1 MRGCRL
7 QAEDLGGGRSGSL
20 KKPHDAEH
28 ETPAKRIEDLMR
40 KRRDERPTQAGTT
53 RRSWM
58 KTAAVI
64 AGAAAAERVTPA
76 RVGAQ
81 SARSGPADARSV
93 KASAQSNIVET
104 TAGKVRGFSANGV
117 LAFKGIPYAA
127 STAGRQRFMAPAKLT
142 PWNGIRSALALGP
155 SSPQAYNCTSIGR
168 RAGWNND
175 EEAFMFE
182 WDDGRPSEDCL
193 RVNVWTPGV
202 GGARRRPVLVW
213 IHGGGYSSGS
223 SNELRMYDGESL
235 SRRGDAVVVS
245 LNHRLGVLGYLNLA
259 EHGER
264 WASAGNTGMLDIVA
278 ALGWVKENIA
288 SFGGDPDSVLIFG
301 QSGGGGKVGT
311 LMGMPS
317 AKGLF
322 QRASIQ
328 SGSTGVRRPAQDR
341 SRELAA
347 AVLQEL
353 GLTAATIDKLQEL
366 PYERIVEAGV
376 LAQRRMNPSAA
387 APGTGGGVNWA
398 PVIDG
403 RIIPEHPWDPK
414 ASPLS
419 ADVPLLVGTVLNEF
433 ANSIQA
439 GDPSLDGMSLDEARK
454 RLTAQ
459 RGDKAEAILQSFQQK
474 YPKAAPYEL
483 LSRIGGMT
491 GRQNAV
497 LQADRKAAQGAAP
510 AYLYWFQW
518 QTPIL
523 DGRPRAFHCAE
534 LPFVFY
540 NTDRCA
546 PMTGGGPEARE
557 LAGRIA
563 DAWIAFARTGNP
575 NHKGLPK
582 WPEFSAAQ
590 CPTMVFD
597 TACVVAN
604 APDAEHRRLL
614 TL

>member
-1 MRGCRL
+1 MDQQR
-7 QAEDLGGGRSGSL
+7 
-20 KKPHDAEH
+20 DAEKPATLATRRTVIKAAALMAGTAAAH
-28 ETPAKRIEDLMR
+28 SLTPASLNAQTGKS
-40 KRRDERPTQAGTT
+40 TAGD
-53 RRSWM
+53 
-58 KTAAVI
+58 
-64 AGAAAAERVTPA
+64 A
-76 RVGAQ
+76 RV
-81 SARSGPADARSV
+81 V
-93 KASAQSNIVET
+93 KASSKSHIVET
-104 TAGKVRGFSANGV
+104 TAGKVRGFAANSIY
-117 LAFKGIPYAA
+117 AFKGIPYAA
-127 STAGRQRFMAPAKLT
+127 STAGAQRFMPPAKPT
-142 PWNGIRSALALGP
+142 PWSGVRSALALGP
-155 SSPQAYNCTSIGR
+155 SSPQAFNSTSIGR

-175 EEAFMFE
+175 EEAFMFD

-193 RVNVWTPGV
+193 RVNVWTPGL
-202 GGARRRPVLVW
+202 GAGRRRPVLVW

-259 EHGER
+259 EYGDR
-264 WASAGNTGMLDIVA
+264 WASAGNAGMLDIVA
-278 ALGWVKENIA
+278 ALGWVKDNIA
-288 SFGGDPDSVLIFG
+288 NFGGDPGSVLIFG

-317 AKGLF
+317 ARGLF

-328 SGSTGVRRPAQDR
+328 SGSNVRRPAQDR
-341 SRELAA
+341 SGELAA

-353 GLTAATIDKLQEL
+353 GLARGNIEKLQEL

-376 LAQRRMNPSAA
+376 LAQRKMNPTPA

-398 PVIDG
+398 PVVDG
-403 RIIPEHPWDPK
+403 RILPEHPWDPK
-414 ASPLS
+414 ASPLG
-419 ADVPLLVGTVLNEF
+419 ADIPLLVGTTLNEF

-439 GDPSLDGMSLDEARK
+439 GDPSLDEMNLEEAKK
-454 RLTAQ
+454 RIAAQ
-459 RGDKAEAILQSFQQK
+459 RGDKTDQILQSFQQK
-474 YPKAAPYEL
+474 YPKATPYEL
-483 LSRIGGMT
+483 FSRISGMT
-491 GRQNAV
+491 QRQNAV
-497 LQADRKAAQGAAP
+497 TQAERKAALGAAP

-540 NTDRCA
+540 NTDRSA
-546 PMTGGGPEARE
+546 TMTGGGAEARE

-563 DAWIAFARTGNP
+563 DAWLAFARTGNP

-582 WPEFSAAQ
+582 WPEFTAAQ

-597 TACVVAN
+597 SVCAVAN
-604 APDAEHRRLL
+604 APDAEQRRLL

>member
-1 MRGCRL
+1 MVPK
-7 QAEDLGGGRSGSL
+7 EDG
-20 KKPHDAEH
+20 H
-28 ETPAKRIEDLMR
+28 
-40 KRRDERPTQAGTT
+40 TQQTT
-53 RRSWM
+53 RRTWM
-58 KTAAVI
+58 KTAALLT
-64 AGAAAAERVTPA
+64 GAAAAESVAPAGARAQAQNGRSTPA
-76 RVGAQ
+76 E
-81 SARSGPADARSV
+81 ARIV
-93 KASAQSNIVET
+93 KASAQTNIVET
-104 TAGKVRGFSANGV
+104 TAGKVRGFTANGIH
-117 LAFKGIPYAA
+117 AFKGIPYAS
-127 STAGRQRFMAPAKLT
+127 STAGKQRFMPPVKPT
-142 PWNGIRSALALGP
+142 PWTGVRSALALGP

-175 EEAFMFE
+175 EEAFMFD

-193 RVNVWTPGV
+193 RVNIWTPAV
-202 GGARRRPVLVW
+202 GTGRRPVLVW

-235 SRRGDAVVVS
+235 SRRGNAVVVS

-259 EHGER
+259 GYGDR
-264 WASAGNTGMLDIVA
+264 WASAGNAGMLDIVA
-278 ALGWVKENIA
+278 ALGWIKENIA
-288 SFGGDPDSVLIFG
+288 NFGGDPGSVLIFG
-301 QSGGGGKVGT
+301 QSGGGGKVGH
-311 LMGMPS
+311 LMGMPT

-328 SGSTGVRRPAQDR
+328 SGSTAVRRPARDR
-341 SRELAA
+341 SGELAA

-353 GLTAATIDKLQEL
+353 GLTGATIDKLQEL

-376 LAQRRMNPSAA
+376 LAQRKMNPTPA

-403 RIIPEHPWDPK
+403 RILPEHPWDPK

-419 ADVPLLVGTVLNEF
+419 ADVPVLVGTTLNEF

-439 GDPSLDGMSLDEARK
+439 GDPSLDEMTLDEVKK
-454 RLTAQ
+454 RIAAQ
-459 RGDKAEAILQSFQQK
+459 RGDRAEQILQSFQQK
-474 YPKAAPYEL
+474 FPKATPYEL
-483 LSRIGGMT
+483 FSRIGGMT

-497 LQADRKAAQGAAP
+497 LQAERKAAQGAAP

-523 DGRPRAFHCAE
+523 DGRPRAYHCAE

-546 PMTGGGPEARE
+546 TMTGGGPDARE
-557 LAGRIA
+557 LAARMA
-563 DAWIAFARTGNP
+563 DAWVAFARTGNP

-582 WPEFSAAQ
+582 WPEFTAAQ

-597 TACVVAN
+597 TTCIVAN

>member
-1 MRGCRL
+1 MATSKNG
-7 QAEDLGGGRSGSL
+7 
-20 KKPHDAEH
+20 KM
-28 ETPAKRIEDLMR
+28 PA
-40 KRRDERPTQAGTT
+40 TAAT
-53 RRSWM
+53 RRTWM
-58 KTAAVI
+58 KTVAAT
-64 AGAAAAERVTPA
+64 AGVVAAESLSPIKKVEAQTGTPA
-76 RVGAQ
+76 
-81 SARSGPADARSV
+81 SGDARAV

-104 TAGKVRGFSANGV
+104 TAGKVRGYAAGGIF
-117 LAFKGIPYAA
+117 AFKGIPYAA
-127 STAGRQRFMAPAKLT
+127 STAGTQRFMAPAKMA
-142 PWNGIRSALALGP
+142 PWTGVRSALALGP
-155 SSPQAYNCTSIGR
+155 SSPQAFNSTFIGR
-168 RAGWNND
+168 RGGWNND
-175 EEAFMFE
+175 EEAFMFD

-193 RVNVWTPGV
+193 RVNVWTPGL
-202 GGARRRPVLVW
+202 GAGRRPVLVW

-259 EHGER
+259 EYGER
-264 WASAGNTGMLDIVA
+264 WASAGNAGMLDIVA
-278 ALGWVKENIA
+278 ALGWIKENIA
-288 SFGGDPDSVLIFG
+288 NFGGDPARVLIFG

-317 AKGLF
+317 ARGLF

-328 SGSTGVRRPAQDR
+328 SGSTNVRRPAQDR
-341 SRELAA
+341 SGELAA

-353 GLTAATIDKLQEL
+353 GLTRATIDKLHDL

-376 LAQRRMNPSAA
+376 LAQRKMNPTPA

-403 RIIPEHPWDPK
+403 KILPEHPWDPK
-414 ASPLS
+414 GSPLS
-419 ADVPLLVGTVLNEF
+419 AEVPLLVGTTLNEF
-433 ANSIQA
+433 GNSIQA
-439 GDPSLDGMSLDEARK
+439 GDPSLDQMSLDEAKK
-454 RLTAQ
+454 RLAAQ
-459 RGDKAEAILQSFQQK
+459 RGEKAEAILQSFQQK
-474 YPKAAPYEL
+474 YPKASPYEL
-483 LSRIGGMT
+483 FSRIGGMT

-497 LQADRKAAQGAAP
+497 IQAERKAAQGAAP
-510 AYLYWFQW
+510 AYLYWFHW
-518 QTPIL
+518 QTPVL

-546 PMTGGGPEARE
+546 TMTGGGADARA

-563 DAWIAFARTGNP
+563 DAWLAFARTGDP

-582 WPEFSAAQ
+582 WPAFTPAQ

-597 TACVVAN
+597 NRCVLAN
-604 APDAEHRRLL
+604 APDADERRVL

>member
-1 MRGCRL
+1 MATSKNG
-7 QAEDLGGGRSGSL
+7 
-20 KKPHDAEH
+20 KM
-28 ETPAKRIEDLMR
+28 PA
-40 KRRDERPTQAGTT
+40 TAAT
-53 RRSWM
+53 RRTWM
-58 KTAAVI
+58 KTVAAT
-64 AGAAAAERVTPA
+64 AGVVAAESLSPIKKVEAQTGTPA
-76 RVGAQ
+76 
-81 SARSGPADARSV
+81 SGDARAV

-104 TAGKVRGFSANGV
+104 TAGKVRGYAAGGIF
-117 LAFKGIPYAA
+117 AFKGIPYAA
-127 STAGRQRFMAPAKLT
+127 STAGTQRFMAPAKMA
-142 PWNGIRSALALGP
+142 PWTGVRSALALGP
-155 SSPQAYNCTSIGR
+155 SSPQAFNSTFIGR
-168 RAGWNND
+168 RGGWNND
-175 EEAFMFE
+175 EEAFMFD

-193 RVNVWTPGV
+193 RVNVWTPGL
-202 GGARRRPVLVW
+202 GAGRRPVLVW

-259 EHGER
+259 EYGER
-264 WASAGNTGMLDIVA
+264 WASAGNAGMLDIVA
-278 ALGWVKENIA
+278 ALGWIKENIA
-288 SFGGDPDSVLIFG
+288 NFGGDPARVLIFG

-317 AKGLF
+317 ARGLF

-328 SGSTGVRRPAQDR
+328 SGSTNVRRPAQDR
-341 SRELAA
+341 SGELAA

-353 GLTAATIDKLQEL
+353 GLTRATIDKLRDL

-376 LAQRRMNPSAA
+376 LAQRKMNPTPA

-403 RIIPEHPWDPK
+403 KILPEHPWDPK
-414 ASPLS
+414 GSPLS
-419 ADVPLLVGTVLNEF
+419 AEVPLLVGTTLNEF
-433 ANSIQA
+433 GNSIQA
-439 GDPSLDGMSLDEARK
+439 GDPSLDQMSLDEAKK
-454 RLTAQ
+454 RLAAQ
-459 RGDKAEAILQSFQQK
+459 RGEKAEAILQSFQQK
-474 YPKAAPYEL
+474 YPKASPYEL
-483 LSRIGGMT
+483 FSRIGGMT

-497 LQADRKAAQGAAP
+497 IQAERKAAQGAAP
-510 AYLYWFQW
+510 AYLYWFHW
-518 QTPIL
+518 QTPVL

-546 PMTGGGPEARE
+546 TMTGGGADARA

-563 DAWIAFARTGNP
+563 DAWLAFARTGDP

-582 WPEFSAAQ
+582 WPAFTPAQ

-597 TACVVAN
+597 NRCVLAN
-604 APDAEHRRLL
+604 APDADERRVL

>member
-1 MRGCRL
+1 MSTRKD
-7 QAEDLGGGRSGSL
+7 E
-20 KKPHDAEH
+20 P
-28 ETPAKRIEDLMR
+28 TPQTGA
-40 KRRDERPTQAGTT
+40 T
-53 RRSWM
+53 RRTWM
-58 KTAAVI
+58 KTAAVV
-64 AGAAAAERVTPA
+64 AGAAAAQSVTPPA
-76 RVGAQ
+76 LDAQ
-81 SARSGPADARSV
+81 TSKSAPGDARLV
-93 KASAQSNIVET
+93 KAPGLGNIVDT
-104 TAGKVRGFSANGV
+104 SAGRVRGFASTGI

-127 STAGRQRFMAPAKLT
+127 STAGAQRFMAPVT
-142 PWNGIRSALALGP
+142 PQPWTGVRSSMALGP
-155 SSPQAYNCTSIGR
+155 SSPQAHNCTSIGR
-168 RAGWNND
+168 RTGWNND
-175 EEAFMFE
+175 EEAFMFD

-193 RVNVWTPGV
+193 RINVWTPGA
-202 GGARRRPVLVW
+202 GAARRRPVLVW

-245 LNHRLGVLGYLNLA
+245 LNHRLGVLGYLNLG

-264 WASAGNTGMLDIVA
+264 WASAGNAGMLDIVA
-278 ALGWVKENIA
+278 ALGWIKENIA
-288 SFGGDPDSVLIFG
+288 NFGGDPNSVLIFG

-311 LMGMPS
+311 LLGMPS

-322 QRASIQ
+322 QRAVIQ
-328 SGSTGVRRPAQDR
+328 SGSNVRRPAQDR
-341 SRELAA
+341 SGELAA

-353 GLTAATIDKLQEL
+353 GLTRATIDKLQEL

-376 LAQRRMNPSAA
+376 IAQRKMNPTPA

-403 RIIPEHPWDPK
+403 RILPEHPWDPK
-414 ASPLS
+414 ASPLG

-433 ANSIQA
+433 ANSIQG
-439 GDPSLDGMSLDEARK
+439 GDPSLDEMSLDEVKK

-459 RGDKAEAILQSFQQK
+459 RGDKTDQILQSFQQK
-474 YPKAAPYEL
+474 YPKATPYEL
-483 LSRIGGMT
+483 FSRISGMT
-491 GRQNAV
+491 ARQNAV
-497 LQADRKAAQGAAP
+497 TQAERKAAQGAAP

-540 NTDRCA
+540 NSDRCA
-546 PMTGGGPEARE
+546 TMTGGGPEARD
-557 LAGRIA
+557 LAGRMA
-563 DAWIAFARTGNP
+563 DAWLAFARTGNP

-582 WPEFSAAQ
+582 WPQFTAAQ

-597 TACVVAN
+597 NTCILAN
-604 APDAEHRRLL
+604 APDADHRRIL

>member
-1 MRGCRL
+1 MD
-7 QAEDLGGGRSGSL
+7 QKPSGPSPL
-20 KKPHDAEH
+20 NS
-28 ETPAKRIEDLMR
+28 
-40 KRRDERPTQAGTT
+40 T
-53 RRSWM
+53 RRTWL
-58 KTAAVI
+58 KQAALL
-64 AGAAAAERVTPA
+64 AGSAAAADNLAPAAAADQASAKPAASPGGVVKAPA
-76 RVGAQ
+76 RG
-81 SARSGPADARSV
+81 
-93 KASAQSNIVET
+93 NIVET
-104 TAGKVRGFSANGV
+104 TAGRVRGFSANGIY
-117 LAFKGIPYAA
+117 AFKGIPYAA
-127 STAGRQRFMAPAKLT
+127 AASGAQRFMAPVKPA
-142 PWNGIRSALALGP
+142 PWTGVRSAMALGP
-155 SSPQAYNCTSIGR
+155 SSPQAFNSTFIGR

-175 EEAFMFE
+175 EEAFMFD

-193 RVNVWTPGV
+193 RINVWTPSL
-202 GGARRRPVLVW
+202 GGTRRRPVLVW

-245 LNHRLGVLGYLNLA
+245 LNHRLGVLGYLNLS

-264 WASAGNTGMLDIVA
+264 WTSAGNAGMLDIVA
-278 ALGWVKENIA
+278 ALQWVRDNIA
-288 SFGGDPDSVLIFG
+288 NFGGDPNSVLIFG

-322 QRASIQ
+322 QRAAIQ
-328 SGSTGVRRPAQDR
+328 SGSNVRKPAKDR
-341 SRELAA
+341 SGELAA

-353 GLTAATIDKLQEL
+353 GLTAATLDEIQEL

-376 LAQRRMNPSAA
+376 IAQRKLNPTPA

-403 RIIPEHPWDPK
+403 KLLPEHPWDPK

-419 ADVPLLVGTVLNEF
+419 ADVPLLVGTTLNEF
-433 ANSIQA
+433 ANSIQG
-439 GDPSLDGMSLDEARK
+439 GDPSLDEMSLDEARK

-459 RGDKAEAILQSFQQK
+459 RGDKANDVLQSFQRK
-474 YPKAAPYEL
+474 YPNATPYEL
-483 LSRIGGMT
+483 FSRISGMT

-497 LQADRKAAQGAAP
+497 TQAERKAALNAAP
-510 AYLYWFQW
+510 AYLYWFHW

-540 NTDRCA
+540 NTDRTA
-546 PMTGGGPEARE
+546 TMTGGGPDARE
-557 LAGRIA
+557 LAGKIA
-563 DAWIAFARTGNP
+563 DAWITFARSGNP

-582 WPEFSAAQ
+582 WPEFSAAA
-590 CPTMVFD
+590 CPTMIFD
-597 TACVVAN
+597 NACVVEN
-604 APDAEHRRLL
+604 GPDTEQRRVL

>member
-1 MRGCRL
+1 MATSKNG
-7 QAEDLGGGRSGSL
+7 
-20 KKPHDAEH
+20 KM
-28 ETPAKRIEDLMR
+28 PA
-40 KRRDERPTQAGTT
+40 TAAT
-53 RRSWM
+53 RRTWM
-58 KTAAVI
+58 KTVAAT
-64 AGAAAAERVTPA
+64 AGVVAAESLSPIKKVEAQTGTPA
-76 RVGAQ
+76 
-81 SARSGPADARSV
+81 SGDARAV

-104 TAGKVRGFSANGV
+104 TAGKVRGYAAGGIF
-117 LAFKGIPYAA
+117 AFKGIPYAA
-127 STAGRQRFMAPAKLT
+127 STAGTQRFMAPAKMA
-142 PWNGIRSALALGP
+142 PWTGVRSALALGP
-155 SSPQAYNCTSIGR
+155 SSPQAFNCTFIGR
-168 RAGWNND
+168 RGGWNND
-175 EEAFMFE
+175 EEAFMFD

-193 RVNVWTPGV
+193 RVNVWTPGL
-202 GGARRRPVLVW
+202 GAGRRPVLVW

-259 EHGER
+259 EYGER
-264 WASAGNTGMLDIVA
+264 WASAGNAGMLDIVA
-278 ALGWVKENIA
+278 ALGWIKENIA
-288 SFGGDPDSVLIFG
+288 NFGGDPARVLIFG

-317 AKGLF
+317 ARGLF

-328 SGSTGVRRPAQDR
+328 SGSTNVRRPAQDR
-341 SRELAA
+341 SGELAA

-353 GLTAATIDKLQEL
+353 GLTRATIDKLRDL

-376 LAQRRMNPSAA
+376 LAQRKMNPTPA

-403 RIIPEHPWDPK
+403 KILPEHPWDPK
-414 ASPLS
+414 GSPLS
-419 ADVPLLVGTVLNEF
+419 AEVPLLVGTTLNEF
-433 ANSIQA
+433 GNSIQA
-439 GDPSLDGMSLDEARK
+439 GDPSLDQMSLDEAKK
-454 RLTAQ
+454 RLAAQ
-459 RGDKAEAILQSFQQK
+459 RGEKAEAILQSFQQK
-474 YPKAAPYEL
+474 YPKASPYEL
-483 LSRIGGMT
+483 FSRIGGMT

-497 LQADRKAAQGAAP
+497 IQAERKAAQGAAP
-510 AYLYWFQW
+510 AYLYWFHW
-518 QTPIL
+518 QTPVL

-546 PMTGGGPEARE
+546 TMTGGGADARA

-563 DAWIAFARTGNP
+563 DAWLAFARTGDP

-582 WPEFSAAQ
+582 WPAFTPAQ

-597 TACVVAN
+597 NTCVLAN
-604 APDAEHRRLL
+604 APDADERRVL

>member
-1 MRGCRL
+1 M
-7 QAEDLGGGRSGSL
+7 
-20 KKPHDAEH
+20 P
-28 ETPAKRIEDLMR
+28 PAK
-40 KRRDERPTQAGTT
+40 P
-53 RRSWM
+53 
-58 KTAAVI
+58 
-64 AGAAAAERVTPA
+64 
-76 RVGAQ
+76 
-81 SARSGPADARSV
+81 
-93 KASAQSNIVET
+93 
-104 TAGKVRGFSANGV
+104 
-117 LAFKGIPYAA
+117 
-127 STAGRQRFMAPAKLT
+127 T
-142 PWNGIRSALALGP
+142 PWTGVRSALALGP
-155 SSPQAYNCTSIGR
+155 SSPQAFNSTFIGR

-175 EEAFMFE
+175 EEAFMFD

-193 RVNVWTPGV
+193 RVNVWTPGSAP
-202 GGARRRPVLVW
+202 ARRRPVLVW

-264 WASAGNTGMLDIVA
+264 WASAGNAGMLDIVA
-278 ALGWVKENIA
+278 ALGWVKDNIA
-288 SFGGDPDSVLIFG
+288 NFGGDPGSVLIFG

-328 SGSTGVRRPAQDR
+328 SGSNVRRPAQDR
-341 SRELAA
+341 SGELAA

-353 GLTAATIDKLQEL
+353 GLTRGTIDKLQEL

-376 LAQRRMNPSAA
+376 LAQRKMNPTPA

-398 PVIDG
+398 PVVDG
-403 RIIPEHPWDPK
+403 RILPEHPWDPK
-414 ASPLS
+414 ASPFG
-419 ADVPLLVGTVLNEF
+419 ADIPLLVGTTLNEF

-439 GDPSLDGMSLDEARK
+439 GDPSLDEMSLEEARK
-454 RLTAQ
+454 RIAAQ
-459 RGDKAEAILQSFQQK
+459 RGDKTDQILQSFQQK
-474 YPKAAPYEL
+474 YPKATPYEL
-483 LSRIGGMT
+483 LSRISGMT
-491 GRQNAV
+491 QRQNAV
-497 LQADRKAAQGAAP
+497 TQAERKASLGAAP
-510 AYLYWFQW
+510 VYLYWFQW

-540 NTDRCA
+540 NTDRSA
-546 PMTGGGPEARE
+546 TMTGGGAEARE

-563 DAWIAFARTGNP
+563 DAWLAFARTGNP

-582 WPEFSAAQ
+582 WPEFTAAQ

-597 TACVVAN
+597 NVCAVAN
-604 APDAEHRRLL
+604 APDAEQRRLL

>member
-1 MRGCRL
+1 M
-7 QAEDLGGGRSGSL
+7 
-20 KKPHDAEH
+20 
-28 ETPAKRIEDLMR
+28 
-40 KRRDERPTQAGTT
+40 
-53 RRSWM
+53 
-58 KTAAVI
+58 
-64 AGAAAAERVTPA
+64 
-76 RVGAQ
+76 
-81 SARSGPADARSV
+81 V

-104 TAGKVRGFSANGV
+104 AAGRVRGFTSNGIY
-117 LAFKGIPYAA
+117 AFKGIPYAA
-127 STAGRQRFMAPAKLT
+127 STAGKQRFMPPAKPT
-142 PWNGIRSALALGP
+142 PWTGVRSALALGP
-155 SSPQAYNCTSIGR
+155 SSPQAYNSTFIGR

-175 EEAFMFE
+175 EEAFMFD

-193 RVNVWTPGV
+193 RVNVWTPGL
-202 GGARRRPVLVW
+202 GAGRRPVLVW

-259 EHGER
+259 DYGDR
-264 WASAGNTGMLDIVA
+264 WASAGNAGMLDIAA

-288 SFGGDPDSVLIFG
+288 NFGGDPGSVLIFG

-317 AKGLF
+317 ATGLF

-328 SGSTGVRRPAQDR
+328 SGSTGVRRPARDR
-341 SRELAA
+341 SGELAA

-353 GLTAATIDKLQEL
+353 GLTGATIDKLQEL

-376 LAQRRMNPSAA
+376 LAQRKMNPTPA

-398 PVIDG
+398 PVVDG
-403 RIIPEHPWDPK
+403 KILPEHPWDPK
-414 ASPLS
+414 ASPLN
-419 ADVPLLVGTVLNEF
+419 ATVPLLVGTTLNEF

-439 GDPSLDGMSLDEARK
+439 GDPSLDEMTLDEVKK
-454 RLTAQ
+454 RIAAQ
-459 RGDKAEAILQSFQQK
+459 RGDRADQILQSFQQT
-474 YPKAAPYEL
+474 YPKATPYEL
-483 LSRIGGMT
+483 FSRISGMT

-497 LQADRKAAQGAAP
+497 TQAERKAAQGAAP
-510 AYLYWFQW
+510 AFLYWFQW

-546 PMTGGGPEARE
+546 TMTGGGPEARE
-557 LAGRIA
+557 LAARMA
-563 DAWIAFARTGNP
+563 DAWVAFARTGNP

-582 WPEFSAAQ
+582 WPEFTAAQ

-597 TACVVAN
+597 NTCVVAN
-604 APDAEHRRLL
+604 GPDADQRRLL

>member
-1 MRGCRL
+1 M
-7 QAEDLGGGRSGSL
+7 
-20 KKPHDAEH
+20 
-28 ETPAKRIEDLMR
+28 AKN
-40 KRRDERPTQAGTT
+40 TVVT
-53 RRSWM
+53 RRTWI
-58 KTAAVI
+58 KTAAAV
-64 AGAAAAERVTPA
+64 AGTAAAHSVTPA
-76 RVGAQ
+76 PLHAEQAG
-81 SARSGPADARSV
+81 RSTPGDARAV
-93 KASAQSNIVET
+93 KALANSNIVET
-104 TAGKVRGFSANGV
+104 TSGKVRGFAANGIY
-117 LAFKGIPYAA
+117 AFKGIPYAA
-127 STAGRQRFMAPAKLT
+127 ATAGAQRFMPPTKPAPWT
-142 PWNGIRSALALGP
+142 GVRSALALGP
-155 SSPQAYNCTSIGR
+155 SSPQAFNATFIGR
-168 RAGWNND
+168 RGGWNND
-175 EEAFMFE
+175 EEAFMFD

-193 RVNVWTPGV
+193 RVNVWTPGL
-202 GGARRRPVLVW
+202 GAVRRRPVLVW

-259 EHGER
+259 EYGER
-264 WASAGNTGMLDIVA
+264 WASAGNVGMLDIVA
-278 ALGWVKENIA
+278 ALGWVKDNIA
-288 SFGGDPDSVLIFG
+288 NFGGDPNAVLIFG

-322 QRASIQ
+322 QRAAIQ
-328 SGSTGVRRPAQDR
+328 SGSTNVRRPAQER

-353 GLTAATIDKLQEL
+353 GLTSATIDKLQEL

-376 LAQRRMNPSAA
+376 LAQRKMNPTPA

-403 RIIPEHPWDPK
+403 KILPEHPWDPK
-414 ASPLS
+414 PSPLS
-419 ADVPLLVGTVLNEF
+419 ADVPLLVGSTLNEF

-439 GDPSLDGMSLDEARK
+439 GDPSLDQMSLDDARK
-454 RLTAQ
+454 RITAQ
-459 RGDKAEAILQSFQQK
+459 RGDKAEQILQSFQQK
-474 YPKAAPYEL
+474 YPKATPYEL
-483 LSRIGGMT
+483 FSRISGMT
-491 GRQNAV
+491 ARQNAV
-497 LQADRKAAQGAAP
+497 TQAERKASQGGAP
-510 AYLYWFQW
+510 AYLYWFHW

-523 DGRPRAFHCAE
+523 DSRPRAFHCAE

-546 PMTGGGPEARE
+546 TMTGGGPEARE

-563 DAWIAFARTGNP
+563 DAWLAFARTGNP

-582 WPEFSAAQ
+582 WPEFAAEQ
-590 CPTMVFD
+590 CQTMVFD
-597 TACVVAN
+597 YTCSLVN
-604 APDAEHRRLL
+604 APDADHRRLL

>member
-1 MRGCRL
+1 MDQQR
-7 QAEDLGGGRSGSL
+7 
-20 KKPHDAEH
+20 DAEKPATLATRRTVIKAAALMAGTAAAH
-28 ETPAKRIEDLMR
+28 SLTPASLNAQTGKS
-40 KRRDERPTQAGTT
+40 TAGD
-53 RRSWM
+53 
-58 KTAAVI
+58 
-64 AGAAAAERVTPA
+64 A
-76 RVGAQ
+76 RV
-81 SARSGPADARSV
+81 V
-93 KASAQSNIVET
+93 KASSKSHIVET
-104 TAGKVRGFSANGV
+104 TAGKVRGFAANSIY
-117 LAFKGIPYAA
+117 AFKGIPYAA
-127 STAGRQRFMAPAKLT
+127 STAGAQRFMPPAKPT
-142 PWNGIRSALALGP
+142 PWSGVRSALALGP
-155 SSPQAYNCTSIGR
+155 SSPQAFNSTSIGR

-175 EEAFMFE
+175 EEAFMFD

-193 RVNVWTPGV
+193 RVNVWTPGL
-202 GGARRRPVLVW
+202 GAGRRRPVLVW

-259 EHGER
+259 EYGDR
-264 WASAGNTGMLDIVA
+264 WASAGNAGMLDIVA
-278 ALGWVKENIA
+278 ALGWVKDNIA
-288 SFGGDPDSVLIFG
+288 NFGGDPGSVLIFG

-317 AKGLF
+317 ARGLF

-328 SGSTGVRRPAQDR
+328 SGSNVRRPAQDR
-341 SRELAA
+341 SGELAA

-353 GLTAATIDKLQEL
+353 GLARGNIEKLQEL

-376 LAQRRMNPSAA
+376 LAQRKMNPTPA

-398 PVIDG
+398 PVVDG
-403 RIIPEHPWDPK
+403 RILPEHPWDPK
-414 ASPLS
+414 ASPLG
-419 ADVPLLVGTVLNEF
+419 ADIPLLVGTTLNEF

-439 GDPSLDGMSLDEARK
+439 GDPSLDEMNLEEAKK
-454 RLTAQ
+454 RIAAQ
-459 RGDKAEAILQSFQQK
+459 RGDKTDQILQSFQQK
-474 YPKAAPYEL
+474 YPKATPYEL
-483 LSRIGGMT
+483 FSRISGMT
-491 GRQNAV
+491 QRQNAV
-497 LQADRKAAQGAAP
+497 TQAERKAALGAAP

-540 NTDRCA
+540 NTDRSA
-546 PMTGGGPEARE
+546 TMTGGGPEARE
-557 LAGRIA
+557 LAGKIA
-563 DAWIAFARTGNP
+563 DAWLAFARTGNP

-582 WPEFSAAQ
+582 WPAFTPTQ

-597 TACVVAN
+597 SVCAVAN
-604 APDAEHRRLL
+604 APDAEQRRLL

>member
-1 MRGCRL
+1 MDQQR
-7 QAEDLGGGRSGSL
+7 
-20 KKPHDAEH
+20 DAEKPATLATRRTVIKAAALMAGTAAAH
-28 ETPAKRIEDLMR
+28 SLTPASLNAQTGKS
-40 KRRDERPTQAGTT
+40 TAGD
-53 RRSWM
+53 
-58 KTAAVI
+58 
-64 AGAAAAERVTPA
+64 A
-76 RVGAQ
+76 RV
-81 SARSGPADARSV
+81 V
-93 KASAQSNIVET
+93 KASSKSHIVET
-104 TAGKVRGFSANGV
+104 TAGKVRGFAANSIY
-117 LAFKGIPYAA
+117 AFKGIPYAA
-127 STAGRQRFMAPAKLT
+127 STAGAQRFMPPAKPT
-142 PWNGIRSALALGP
+142 PWSGVRSALALGP
-155 SSPQAYNCTSIGR
+155 SSPQAFNSTSIGR

-175 EEAFMFE
+175 EEAFMFD

-193 RVNVWTPGV
+193 RVNVWTPGL
-202 GGARRRPVLVW
+202 GAGRRRPVLVW

-259 EHGER
+259 EYGDR
-264 WASAGNTGMLDIVA
+264 WASAGNAGMLDIVA
-278 ALGWVKENIA
+278 ALGWVKDNIA
-288 SFGGDPDSVLIFG
+288 NFGGDPGSVLIFG

-317 AKGLF
+317 ARGLF

-328 SGSTGVRRPAQDR
+328 SGSNVRRPAQDR
-341 SRELAA
+341 SGELAA

-353 GLTAATIDKLQEL
+353 GLARGNIEKLQEL

-376 LAQRRMNPSAA
+376 LAQRKMNPTPA

-398 PVIDG
+398 PVVDG
-403 RIIPEHPWDPK
+403 RILPEHPWDPK
-414 ASPLS
+414 ASPLG
-419 ADVPLLVGTVLNEF
+419 ADIPLLVGTTLNEF

-439 GDPSLDGMSLDEARK
+439 GDPSLDEMNLEEAKK
-454 RLTAQ
+454 RIAAQ
-459 RGDKAEAILQSFQQK
+459 RGDKTDQIVQSFQQK
-474 YPKAAPYEL
+474 YPKATPYEL
-483 LSRIGGMT
+483 FSRISGMT
-491 GRQNAV
+491 QRQNAV
-497 LQADRKAAQGAAP
+497 TQAERKAALGAAP

-540 NTDRCA
+540 NTDRSA
-546 PMTGGGPEARE
+546 TMTGGGAEARE

-563 DAWIAFARTGNP
+563 DAWLAFARTGNP

-582 WPEFSAAQ
+582 WPEFTAAQ

-597 TACVVAN
+597 SVCAVAN
-604 APDAEHRRLL
+604 APDAEQRRLL